1 MDKIITAIHDALNG
15 VTVGYAGNG
24 RYEVRTGQWQR
35 VPMVLN
41 IIAKLMQDREI
52 RDVQITTDLFNGYV
66 YIEELETVE
75 D

>member
-1 MDKIITAIHDALNG
+1 MDKIFKAINDALAG

-24 RYEVRTGQWQR
+24 RYVFRLGQWQR
-35 VPMVLN
+35 VPTVLN
-41 IIAKLMQDREI
+41 IIATLIRDGEI

-66 YIEELETVE
+66 YIEEIEE

>member
-1 MDKIITAIHDALNG
+1 MEKISEAIYGALAG

-24 RYEVRTGQWQR
+24 RYEVRLGQWQR
-35 VPMVLN
+35 VPMVLY
-41 IIAKLMQDREI
+41 IIAKLIEDGEI

-66 YIEELETVE
+66 YIEEIME

>member
-1 MDKIITAIHDALNG
+1 MDKIIESIQNALNG

-41 IIAKLMQDREI
+41 VIAKLIQDRDI

-66 YIEELETVE
+66 YIEEIEE

>member
-15 VTVGYAGNG
+15 VTVAYAGNG
-24 RYEVRTGQWQR
+24 SYEVRLGQWQR
-35 VPMVLN
+35 IPTVLN
-41 IIAKLMQDREI
+41 IIAKLIQDREI

-66 YIEELETVE
+66 YIEEIEE